1 MSEELLAYKV
11 LRPIAFKGDRIEKG
25 SIVHMTPEEAENIGD
40 EYLEPAEEAEDKD
53 VPAEPEKPEESE
65 DSNGDE
71 GGEKTDPDEPEKPE
85 GENGEGGDE
94 GTQTGTKPED
104 TV

>member
-11 LRPIAFKGDRIEKG
+11 LRPISFKGDRIETG

-40 EYLEPAEEAEDKD
+40 EYLEPADEAEDKD
-53 VPAEPEKPEESE
+53 IPADPEKPEESE
-65 DSNGDE
+65 DSKDDAD
-71 GGEKTDPDEPEKPE
+71 GEKNDPENPEKPE
-85 GENGEGGDE
+85 GENGEGGE